1 MEAIEFLQAATE
13 LLAKQPIKE
22 VDCRNAASRA
32 YYCAFHTC
40 KQLLKQYPST
50 ESQYGT
56 EHQKIINELKQ
67 HQDKRFKSL
76 GNMLERSRDQR
87 VRADYKLEE
96 KFTYRDAKIVIGAA
110 NKLLQEI
117 DAMKLS

>member
-1 MEAIEFLQAATE
+1 MEAIEFLQVATE

-40 KQLLKQYPST
+40 KQLLKQYPPT
-50 ESQYGT
+50 ESPYGT

-67 HQDKRFKSL
+67 HQDKRLKSL
-76 GNMLERSRDQR
+76 GNILERSRDQR
-87 VRADYKLEE
+87 VRADYKLGE
-96 KFTYRDAKIVIGAA
+96 KFVIQDAKIVIGAA

-117 DAMKLS
+117 DAIKLT